1 MNTTATP
8 QQIRTTENSDD
19 LVSFKDISYQ
29 IFLYC
34 LATTVLV
41 HGLAALLALRSL
53 RTHKIGRYLSILLF
67 VSGFLYPLTGG
78 IITMELEHLIACNI
92 FLHKWNLKRLRCCI
106 AWIYSAAGYR
116 MGKPFAFFFGGGQ
129 TLVLVVVSFSRVYG
143 TL

>member
-8 QQIRTTENSDD
+8 QRIRTAENSDD

-78 IITMELEHLIACNI
+78 IITS
-92 FLHKWNLKRLRCCI
+92 CCI

-129 TLVLVVVSFSRVYG
+129 TLVLVVVSFSRIYG